1 MQVYKRIDELTSEG
15 IAILQMNESSIA
27 KEWEKLLHR
36 HIIKEGQVM
45 QWDEETLKSHLETM
59 IKCLKSQLL
68 LGEKKNIEDDIDG
81 KMILNQVIRTW
92 RTQGV
97 HIDKHEITFICHLLE
112 NATHKAIHTPDGSGI
127 TFRNHQAVH
136 HFFTVLSQYLTPYRL
151 DAINLKSYVNY
162 LFSLPE
168 FSVQFIVCARKED
181 SIFHVK
187 DVLEKHGDAMDPGWL
202 NMLQSIRT
210 ESIELL
216 KKAVL
221 RLMGS
226 EDEATGKHAFITQEI
241 GNELLLFY
249 VPQKNISRTKSFL
262 KLAFHMYGDIRE
274 AASNA
279 ENQINWNSMVALFYE
294 WVMRGRRLEDAF
306 EHIASGYVRY
316 LPFERCALFL
326 YLPKEKK
333 GVGMT
338 GYNLNVEDIKNITEH
353 FSGASVVREFLEK
366 MRTYR
371 PIFIDDA
378 SDALPEYYINKFK
391 LNSLVV
397 SPIYSLSKK
406 EFIGAVFLDQG
417 EGQEF
422 SVNDELMNVLVKM
435 GHHVGEMLMQ
445 YQDSQYDN
453 LQKTISSR
461 LSPREIEVMNLVKNG
476 RSISEISYALH
487 LSQYTIRDYISSSI
501 KKVNGRNRTHA
512 VAIAIQQG
520 FI

>member
-1 MQVYKRIDELTSEG
+1 MEVYKRIDELTFEG
-15 IAILQMNESSIA
+15 IVILQMNESSIA
-27 KEWEKLLHR
+27 REWDRLLHR

-45 QWDEETLKSHLETM
+45 QWDEEELKTHLDTIM
-59 IKCLKSQLL
+59 KCLKSQLFIE
-68 LGEKKNIEDDIDG
+68 GKKDTEEESHVKKILHEVKMAWREEDI
-81 KMILNQVIRTW
+81 
-92 RTQGV
+92 
-97 HIDKHEITFICHLLE
+97 HIDKHEMTFICYLLE

-136 HFFTVLSQYLTPYRL
+136 HFFTMLSQHLMPYPLDGMDLQGYL
-151 DAINLKSYVNY
+151 NY

-168 FSVQFIVCARKED
+168 FSFHFIVRSRKD
-181 SIFHVK
+181 NSTFQVI
-187 DVLEKHGDAMDPGWL
+187 DVIEKSGNSMESGWRH
-202 NMLQSIRT
+202 MLQSIQT

-221 RLMGS
+221 RLMG
-226 EDEATGKHAFITQEI
+226 DEEETFGKHVFITQEV

-249 VPQKNISRTKSFL
+249 VPQKNVSRTKAVL
-262 KLAFHMYGDIRE
+262 KLAFRLYEDIRE
-274 AASNA
+274 TVSHA
-279 ENQINWNSMVALFYE
+279 ENQINWRSLVALFYE
-294 WVMRGRRLEDAF
+294 WVMRARRLEDAF

-333 GVGMT
+333 GIGMT
-338 GYNLNVEDIKNITEH
+338 GYNLNVDEVKNITEP
-353 FSGASVVREFLEK
+353 FSSPSMVQEFLK
-366 MRTYR
+366 KIRTYR

-378 SDALPEYYINKFK
+378 ADVLPEYYINKFK

-417 EGQEF
+417 EGQKFE
-422 SVNDELMNVLVKM
+422 VNDELMNVLVKM

-445 YQDSQYDN
+445 YQESQYDH
-453 LQKTISSR
+453 LQKTVSSR

-476 RSISEISYALH
+476 KSIDEISTVLH
-487 LSQYTIRDYISSSI
+487 LSQYTVRDYISSSI

>member
-1 MQVYKRIDELTSEG
+1 MQVYQRIDELTYEG
-15 IAILQMNESSIA
+15 VAILQMNERSISR
-27 KEWEKLLHR
+27 EWEQLLRR

-45 QWDEETLKSHLETM
+45 QWDEEVLKSHLETM
-59 IKCLKSQLL
+59 MKCLKSQLFTD
-68 LGEKKNIEDDIDG
+68 EKEDTEEGVDG
-81 KMILNQVIRTW
+81 KALLNEVKLTW
-92 RTQGV
+92 REKGIS
-97 HIDKHEITFICHLLE
+97 IDKHEMTFVCHLLE
-112 NATHKAIHTPDGSGI
+112 NATHKAIHKPDGSGI

-136 HFFTVLSQYLTPYRL
+136 HFFTVLSQHLMPYPL
-151 DAINLKSYVNY
+151 DEINLNGYLHY
-162 LFSLPE
+162 LFSIPE
-168 FSVQFIVCARKED
+168 FSSKFVVHACKENE
-181 SIFHVK
+181 IFQVK
-187 DVLEKHGDAMDPGWL
+187 DVVEGNGDSMDPEWL

-216 KKAVL
+216 KKTVL
-221 RLMGS
+221 RLRGREGDAS
-226 EDEATGKHAFITQEI
+226 AKHVLITLEI

-249 VPQKNISRTKSFL
+249 VPQKNASRTKSFL
-262 KLAFHMYGDIRE
+262 KLAFHMYEDIRE
-274 AASNA
+274 TVSHA
-279 ENQINWNSMVALFYE
+279 EHQINWSSLVSLFYE
-294 WVMRGRRLEDAF
+294 WVMRARRLEDAF

-333 GVGMT
+333 GVGLT
-338 GYNLNVEDIKNITEH
+338 GYNLNVSEIKNISEQ
-353 FSGASVVREFLEK
+353 FSSPSVIQEFLK
-366 MRTYR
+366 KIRTYR

-378 SDALPEYYINKFK
+378 SEALPEYYANKFK

-417 EGQEF
+417 EGQKF
-422 SVNDELMNVLVKM
+422 TVNDELMNVLVKM

-445 YQDSQYDN
+445 YQESQYDN
-453 LQKTISSR
+453 LQKTITSR

-476 RSISEISYALH
+476 KSINEISVALH
-487 LSQYTIRDYISSSI
+487 LSQYTVRDYISSSI

-512 VAIAIQQG
+512 VAIAMQQG